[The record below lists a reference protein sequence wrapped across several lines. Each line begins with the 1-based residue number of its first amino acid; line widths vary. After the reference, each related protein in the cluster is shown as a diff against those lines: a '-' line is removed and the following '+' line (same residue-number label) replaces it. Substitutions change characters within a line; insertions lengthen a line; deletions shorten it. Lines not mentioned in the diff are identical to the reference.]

1 MYNTNIG
8 NNDKLIGFGLLLM
21 ALLIVMGVFL
31 PGSHSGN
38 INEYQERE
46 ILFKHEIA
54 RKERLIKS
62 LQDQNNT
69 WSAAYAKQSDS
80 VRELLSKTPP
90 IKEDYKQ
97 AVEQTYAKPDSAN
110 LANEVKVS
118 RVLIANQEQDINA
131 LLDLNVSANKLLDK
145 RLEIIQRQD
154 SLIIDQRDRFNNIL
168 IVKDQRIKE
177 ERKKGNKKFI
187 KGIGVGAAI
196 TLVLVLI

>member
-21 ALLIVMGVFL
+21 AMLIVMGVFL

-46 ILFKHEIA
+46 VLLKHEIT

-80 VRELLSKTPP
+80 VKKLLSKTPT

-97 AVEQTYAKPDSAN
+97 ATEQTDAKPDIAN

-118 RVLIANQEQDINA
+118 RVLIAKQEQDINA
-131 LLDLNVSANKLLDK
+131 LLDLNASANKLLDK
-145 RLEIIQRQD
+145 RLEIIQQQD
-154 SLIIDQRDRFNNIL
+154 SLISEQRDRFNNIL

-187 KGIGVGAAI
+187 KGIGVGTAI